1 MEKDILEDISAI
13 DLNTKVSV
21 DNPIDYKGLMI
32 LKQSTPA
39 RICVGRAGSRYK
51 TGDYL
56 RLRADHAVAMDAVW
70 SHVDEKVVEN
80 LGFYKV
86 KTLAKDKEEYITR
99 PDLGRCFSEETL
111 TDIKEKCINDVDV
124 QIIG

>member
-39 RICVGRAGSRYK
+39 RIC
-51 TGDYL
+51 
-56 RLRADHAVAMDAVW
+56 
-70 SHVDEKVVEN
+70 
-80 LGFYKV
+80 
-86 KTLAKDKEEYITR
+86 
-99 PDLGRCFSEETL
+99 DLE
-111 TDIKEKCINDVDV
+111 
-124 QIIG
+124 QIMQLLWMQFGHM